1 MPDAVT
7 SDRLIPSPKA
17 AEVFGVSPRTIRRW
31 AKLGI
36 LDPVRVGGST
46 RYRLSDI
53 EAIVRLGTRG
63 ESRRLA

>member
-1 MPDAVT
+1 VVSAV
-7 SDRLIPSPKA
+7 SDRLIPSPQT

-31 AKLGI
+31 AKQGI

-53 EAIVRLGTRG
+53 EATIREGTRG
-63 ESRRLA
+63 PDRRLA